1 MEESRRGALC
11 NKAIMIVTD
20 GAVQNYEEV
29 FAKYNSPRKNVR
41 FVLSDVN
48 IRNHILLIKHY
59 YQQMI
64 AFCSYVAWISL
75 FKWLKT
81 MLLYWK

>member
-41 FVLSDVN
+41 FVLPDFD
-48 IRNHILLIKHY
+48 ITNHTLLMKRY
-59 YQQMI
+59 YWQII
-64 AFCSYVAWISL
+64 AFCSYVAWFYL
-75 FKWLKT
+75 FA
-81 MLLYWK
+81 